1 MITRDKIRNFSII
14 AHIDHGKS
22 TLADRFLEITNTVES
37 RDMKEQLLDS
47 MDLERERGITI
58 KLQPVQ
64 MEYKGYCL
72 NLIDTPGHIDFNYE
86 VSRSLAACEGAILVV
101 DATQGIQAQTVAN
114 LYLAL
119 EQDLEIIPVINKI
132 DLPAS
137 DVERVSTEIINLLG
151 CKKEDILLASAKVG
165 TGVAEILD
173 EIIKKIPFP
182 SGSSDKDTQALI
194 FDSKFDKYR
203 GIIVYI
209 SLKNGKIKKG
219 DIIKLI
225 SQKQEAEVLD
235 IGVLSPTMIS
245 KKDLEAGQI
254 GYIVT
259 NIKSIAS
266 ARVGDTITLKNQ
278 NPEILI
284 GYKKMKPFVFTGI
297 FCKKNQDYEKLRDAI
312 LEISLEDS
320 SISSEPEKSIGLGL
334 GFRCGFLGLLHL
346 EIITERLRREY
357 DLDLVLT
364 VPSVEYRVITK
375 TNEELVIR
383 SAHEFPDPS
392 YISQVLEPFV
402 SCEVLT
408 DKEYVGAIMNLFE
421 DYHGIYKSMEYIE
434 ETRLILKY
442 EMPLSQILIDFY
454 DKLKSVSRGYASLN
468 YEYLD
473 YRKVD
478 VVLLEILVA
487 EEKQEALSTLVYRE
501 ESYREGRRIVSKLK
515 DLLPKQTFVIK
526 IQACIG
532 GKIIAAEKLSAL
544 SKDVLAK
551 LYGGDVTRKMKLL
564 KKQKEGKKRMMSQ
577 GRVDIDQN
585 TFLKVLKR

>member
-1 MITRDKIRNFSII
+1 MFTKDKIRNFSII

-22 TLADRFLEITNTVES
+22 TLADRFLEITKTIES

-47 MDLERERGITI
+47 MELERERGITI

-114 LYLAL
+114 LYLTLDQNL
-119 EQDLEIIPVINKI
+119 EVIPVINKI

-137 DVERVSTEIINLLG
+137 NVERVSEEIIGLLG
-151 CKKEDILLASAKVG
+151 CKKEDILLTSAKVG

-173 EIIKKIPFP
+173 EIIKKIPAPFGA
-182 SGSSDKDTQALI
+182 SENDTQALI
-194 FDSKFDKYR
+194 FDSKYDKYR

-225 SQKQEAEVLD
+225 SQNQEAEVLE
-235 IGVLSPTMIS
+235 IGILSPGMVERPE
-245 KKDLEAGQI
+245 LEAGQI

-259 NIKSIAS
+259 NIKSIAN

-278 NPEILI
+278 NPGILV
-284 GYKKMKPFVFTGI
+284 GYRKIKPFVFTGI
-297 FCKKNQDYEKLRDAI
+297 FCKNNEDYEKLRDSI
-312 LEISLEDS
+312 SEISLEDS
-320 SISSEPEKSIGLGL
+320 SISFEPEKSVGLGL

-346 EIITERLRREY
+346 EIIAERLRREY
-357 DLDLVLT
+357 NLDLVLT
-364 VPSVEYRVITK
+364 IPSVEYKIITRAGK
-375 TNEELVIR
+375 EIVIR

-392 YISQVLEPFV
+392 FISEVLEPFV

-408 DKEYVGAIMNLFE
+408 DKEYVGVIMNLFE

-434 ETRLILKY
+434 KTRLILKY

-487 EEKQEALSTLVYRE
+487 EEKQEALSTLVYRDE
-501 ESYREGRRIVSKLK
+501 AYKEGRRLVVKLK
-515 DLLPKQTFVIK
+515 DLLPKETFAIK

-532 GKIIAAEKLSAL
+532 GKIIAAEKISAL

-564 KKQKEGKKRMMSQ
+564 KKQKKGKKRMMSQ
-577 GRVDIDQN
+577 GSVDIDQN

>member
-58 KLQPVQ
+58 KLKPVQ

-119 EQDLEIIPVINKI
+119 DQDLEIIPVINKI

-151 CKKEDILLASAKVG
+151 CKKEDILLASAKNG
-165 TGVAEILD
+165 TGVLEILD
-173 EIIKKIPFP
+173 EIIKKVP
-182 SGSSDKDTQALI
+182 SPAGSSENDTQALI

-219 DIIKLI
+219 DIINLI
-225 SQKQEAEVLD
+225 SQKQEAEVLE
-235 IGVLSPTMIS
+235 IGVLSPSMIS
-245 KKDLEAGQI
+245 KNELEAGQI

-259 NIKSIAS
+259 NIKFIAN

-278 NPEILI
+278 NPEILL

-297 FCKKNQDYEKLRDAI
+297 FCKQNQDYEKLREAI
-312 LEISLEDS
+312 LEIGLEDS
-320 SISSEPEKSIGLGL
+320 SISFEPEKSVGLGL

-357 DLDLVLT
+357 DLELVLT
-364 VPSVEYRVITK
+364 IPSVEYRVITK
-375 TNEELVIR
+375 VNDELVIR
-383 SAHEFPDPS
+383 SAYEFPDPS
-392 YISQVLEPFV
+392 YISEVKEPFV
-402 SCEVLT
+402 SCDVLT
-408 DKEYVGAIMNLFE
+408 DKEYVGAIMTLFD

-501 ESYREGRRIVSKLK
+501 ESYKEGRRIVTKLK

-532 GKIIAAEKLSAL
+532 GKIIAAEKISAL

-564 KKQKEGKKRMMSQ
+564 KKQKEGKKRMLSQ